1 MTKERGG
8 SIIFLA
14 AGIYGL
20 AFSLGLP
27 LGKWNAPGPGVFPL
41 TLSILLCSF
50 GLVWFVQGGVKGAQ
64 KPQGRPAGLLGK
76 SRTPFQI
83 VRITAAFIF
92 LLEPLGYLLAS
103 MLFTFALFFL
113 VSRYRMWIAAA
124 LAVTFGAGSWI
135 FFTKVLSTPL
145 PQGVLWMF

>member
-8 SIIFLA
+8 SIVFLA

-20 AFSLGLP
+20 VFSAGLP

-41 TLSILLCSF
+41 SLSILLCAF
-50 GLVWFVQGGVKGAQ
+50 GLVWFVQGRVKEGEKPRVSLGGVL
-64 KPQGRPAGLLGK
+64 RK
-76 SRTPFQI
+76 SKTPVQI
-83 VRITAAFIF
+83 VGITAAFIL

-103 MLFTFALFFL
+103 ALYTFALFL
-113 VSRYRMWIAAA
+113 GVSRYKLWIAAA
-124 LAVTFGAGSWI
+124 LAATFGAGSWV

-145 PQGVLWMF
+145 PKGLLPL

>member
-20 AFSLGLP
+20 VFSIGLP
-27 LGKWNAPGPGVFPL
+27 LGKWNAPGPGIFPL
-41 TLSILLCSF
+41 SLSILLCAF
-50 GLVWFVQGGVKGAQ
+50 GLVWFVQGRMKEGE
-64 KPQGRPAGLLGK
+64 KPRGRLAEFFGK
-76 SRTPFQI
+76 SGTPVQI
-83 VRITAAFIF
+83 VGITAAFIF
-92 LLEPLGYLLAS
+92 LLEPLGYLPAS
-103 MLFTFALFFL
+103 MLYTFTLFSM
-113 VSRYRMWIAAA
+113 VSHYRLWIAAT
-124 LAVTFGAGSWI
+124 LAVTFGAGSWV

>member
-20 AFSLGLP
+20 VYSIGLP

-41 TLSILLCSF
+41 SLSILLCAF
-50 GLVWFVQGGVKGAQ
+50 GLVWFVRGKRKEGGEPREPEG
-64 KPQGRPAGLLGK
+64 PTLGK
-76 SRTPFQI
+76 FKTPLQI
-83 VRITAAFIF
+83 VGITAAFIF

-103 MLFTFALFFL
+103 MLYTFTLFSM
-113 VSRYRMWIAAA
+113 VSRYRFWIAAA
-124 LAVTFGAGSWI
+124 LAVAFGAGSWV
-135 FFTKVLSTPL
+135 FFAKVLSTPL
-145 PQGVLWMF
+145 PMGLLGG

>member
-20 AFSLGLP
+20 VYSIGLP

-41 TLSILLCSF
+41 SLSILLCVF
-50 GLVWFVQGGVKGAQ
+50 GLVWFVQGRAKEGE
-64 KPQGRPAGLLGK
+64 KPRERLAGLFGK
-76 SRTPFQI
+76 SGTPLRI
-83 VRITAAFIF
+83 AGITAAFIF
-92 LLEPLGYLLAS
+92 LLEPLGYLPAS
-103 MLFTFALFFL
+103 MVYTFTLFCLI
-113 VSRYRMWIAAA
+113 SRYRFWIAAT
-124 LAVTFGAGSWI
+124 LAVTFGAGSWV

-145 PQGVLWMF
+145 PMGLLWMS

>member
-20 AFSLGLP
+20 VFSLGLP

-41 TLSILLCSF
+41 SLSILLCAF
-50 GLVWFVQGGVKGAQ
+50 GLVWFVQGRAKGGKQ
-64 KPQGRPAGLLGK
+64 PRESLAGLLRKTG
-76 SRTPFQI
+76 TPLQI
-83 VRITAAFIF
+83 VGITAAFIL

-103 MLFTFALFFL
+103 MLYTFTLFSM
-113 VSRYRMWIAAA
+113 VSRYRFWIAAA
-124 LAVTFGAGSWI
+124 LAVAFGAGSWV

-145 PQGVLWMF
+145 PKGLLPL